1 MSLPISTSS
10 LVDELRNTL
19 VDINKQIEAAKRDCY
34 FDYRPFPEEPP
45 PDLVYRMKNRDG
57 TYVLTPLL
65 VARANCLA
73 AIANLQVSEKWQR
86 GIPRR

>member
-1 MSLPISTSS
+1 MSLPINTSS
-10 LVDELRNTL
+10 LVDELRSTL
-19 VDINKQIEAAKRDCY
+19 VDINKQIEAAKRDVAIQQ
-34 FDYRPFPEEPP
+34 PVHESPI

-73 AIANLQVSEKWQR
+73 AIANLQAAQIRPKR
-86 GIPRR
+86 